1 MGEYQMSC
9 LAPERF
15 KNIQPKLTLKLN
27 LNTSFDFKI
36 NYAIH
41 DFKELVCHNDSTK
54 ATILFQMRKFFCN
67 IFVQNV

>member
-1 MGEYQMSC
+1 MGEYQISC

-15 KNIQPKLTLKLN
+15 KKHQPKLTLKLN

-41 DFKELVCHNDSTK
+41 DFKELVCHNDNAK
-54 ATILFQMRKFFCN
+54 VTILFQMCKFFL
-67 IFVQNV
+67 